1 MSDSELASLQERF
14 GGNGWAMLNAGPQS
28 RCNVIGVPL
37 PCSGKMTIPY
47 LLKAFEKGADGVVI
61 CGCPEAECKQLEG
74 NLRASKRAQAV
85 EALVEE
91 IGVGPGRV
99 VMVTKKPDQIDKAID
114 GIQRLQAGPQAQ
126 AIPEKNEKKKVRK

>member
-114 GIQRLQAGPQAQ
+114 GIQRLQAGPHAQ